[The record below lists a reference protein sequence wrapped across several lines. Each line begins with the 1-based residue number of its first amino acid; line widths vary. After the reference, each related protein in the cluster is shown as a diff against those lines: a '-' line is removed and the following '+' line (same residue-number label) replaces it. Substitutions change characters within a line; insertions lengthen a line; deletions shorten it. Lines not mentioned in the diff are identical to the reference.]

1 MCDQLK
7 YNKITEFIDE
17 FLLQDMNKIF
27 LNDIYGDTSMCL
39 KHNNET
45 KK

>member
-17 FLLQDMNKIF
+17 FFLQNMNKIF
-27 LNDIYGDTSMCL
+27 LNDIWRYINVS
-39 KHNNET
+39 EA
-45 KK
+45 